1 MDSAWIAVT
10 LPSRCYPPWV
20 ITLMSIPEQLALIL
34 LRMKSDATV
43 SNGDSAESRWPLSAR
58 SVGLARAEL
67 SDLLIKWDLS
77 TVVDEALLVLSEMVT
92 NAVRHG
98 RATAEREI
106 ETRYLRVPDGVRIE
120 VRDWA
125 DERPVIRV
133 PSDTGGWGLRLVGEL
148 SARWGVDERAG
159 AGKSV
164 WAVVTAP
171 EGS

>member
-1 MDSAWIAVT
+1 
-10 LPSRCYPPWV
+10 
-20 ITLMSIPEQLALIL
+20 MSIAEQLATIL

-43 SNGDSAESRWPLSAR
+43 SSGDSAVSRWPQSAR

-67 SDLLIKWDLS
+67 SDLLTKWDLS
-77 TVVDEALLVLSEMVT
+77 TVVDEALLVLSELVT

-98 RATAEREI
+98 RATVEREI
-106 ETRYLRVPDGVRIE
+106 ETRYSRVADGVRIE

-125 DERPVIRV
+125 EERPVMRV
-133 PSDTGGWGLRLVGEL
+133 PGDGGGWGLRLVAEL

-164 WAVVTAP
+164 WAVMTAP
-171 EGS
+171 DEG